1 MDYAATAQRDIEI
14 TGMHAD
20 LVGELTEVP
29 G

>member
-1 MDYAATAQRDIEI
+1 MDYAATAGPDIEI

-20 LVGELTEVP
+20 LVDELTEVP